1 MAIPLLIGYLL
12 GDMRI
17 GTFGSFGAFAFI
29 SYQPLPLKKIV
40 MRVAKAGAAILG
52 ALYVGMIATLLP
64 WTIPIVI
71 SIVSLCGLLTVRIL
85 RIPNPGAFFVIMV
98 CIMGTGTTLT
108 FLDMFT
114 AVGYA
119 SIGVLSAILVAVF
132 VGFVNQRFFHI
143 PTYEITATRQEL
155 FLEAIEKD
163 SILVL
168 SSVHH
173 AAIIFFSAYISQS
186 LGFENAYWITISCAA
201 VLQGRNLETVFNRNM
216 QRIIGGFVGL
226 IIGGFFLELHLQT
239 IQVVSLIILLNILV
253 EYSMVRNYAL
263 ANFFTNPLALLLSN
277 LSREQFTLDLVQ
289 FRFAGLVIGSLIGL
303 AGALLITYCIKIY
316 NKEVQ
321 LIKNKNN

>member
-108 FLDMFT
+108 FLICLRQLDM
-114 AVGYA
+114 
-119 SIGVLSAILVAVF
+119 LV
-132 VGFVNQRFFHI
+132 
-143 PTYEITATRQEL
+143 
-155 FLEAIEKD
+155 
-163 SILVL
+163 
-168 SSVHH
+168 
-173 AAIIFFSAYISQS
+173 
-186 LGFENAYWITISCAA
+186 
-201 VLQGRNLETVFNRNM
+201 
-216 QRIIGGFVGL
+216 
-226 IIGGFFLELHLQT
+226 
-239 IQVVSLIILLNILV
+239 
-253 EYSMVRNYAL
+253 
-263 ANFFTNPLALLLSN
+263 
-277 LSREQFTLDLVQ
+277 
-289 FRFAGLVIGSLIGL
+289 
-303 AGALLITYCIKIY
+303 
-316 NKEVQ
+316 
-321 LIKNKNN
+321 